1 MTKRRRR
8 RSSTKLLSQ
17 RTITEINAKRRA
29 FIRDV
34 SAILTEALGF
44 PVRVSLVKPDRLAGL
59 SPDQRRFARLS
70 KKDARANMRAAFAPF
85 SEGEPQ

>member
-17 RTITEINAKRRA
+17 RTITEINQKRRA

-59 SPDQRRFARLS
+59 SLGQRKFARLTG
-70 KKDARANMRAAFAPF
+70 KEARAQMRDAFAPF
-85 SEGEPQ
+85 TEDRDP